1 MKKLFVQFIP
11 SLFALILILASCSKD
26 DLSSSGGNSNGNT
39 NVSNVSDGIKSYV
52 SQNYAGYTI
61 YEVEKEDWCKDQY
74 TIKVGI
80 QKGSQELHLVFDL
93 NEKFV
98 FKAIRIAEG
107 QLPAAVSSN
116 MSKLFAG
123 YEIKDD
129 NDVEELQYTD
139 GSKRY
144 YVRLRKSS
152 GGGGSDVRVMFQAN
166 GSVFCQRN

>member
-11 SLFALILILASCSKD
+11 TLFSLVLIFASCSKD
-26 DLSSSGGNSNGNT
+26 AASPSGDDSNTSTT
-39 NVSNVSDGIKSYV
+39 NVSTGIKSYV
-52 SQNYAGYTI
+52 SQNYAGYSI

-123 YEIKDD
+123 YTVKDD
-129 NDVEELQYTD
+129 NDVEELQYVD

-144 YVRLRKSS
+144 YLRLGKTS
-152 GGGGSDVRVMFQAN
+152 GGGSSDVRVMFQAN
-166 GSVFCQRN
+166 GTIFCQRN

>member
-11 SLFALILILASCSKD
+11 SLFALILILGSCSKD
-26 DLSSSGGNSNGNT
+26 DLSSSGGNGNT
-39 NVSNVSDGIKSYV
+39 NVSNVSDGIKGYV
-52 SQNYAGYTI
+52 AQNYAGYTI

-74 TIKVGI
+74 LIKIGI

-123 YEIKDD
+123 YTIKDD
-129 NDVEELQYTD
+129 NDVEELQYPD

>member
-11 SLFALILILASCSKD
+11 TLFSLVLIFASCSKD
-26 DLSSSGGNSNGNT
+26 DASPSGDDSNTSTT
-39 NVSNVSDGIKSYV
+39 NVSAGINSYV
-52 SQNYAGYTI
+52 SQNYAGYSI
-61 YEVEKEDWCKDQY
+61 YEVAKEDWCKDQY
-74 TIKVGI
+74 LIKVGI

-107 QLPAAVSSN
+107 QLPAAVSSSQ
-116 MSKLFAG
+116 SKLFAG

-144 YVRLRKSS
+144 YLRLRKSS
-152 GGGGSDVRVMFQAN
+152 GGGGSDVRVMFLAN
-166 GSVFCQRN
+166 GTVFCQRN